1 MTELAVL
8 LAIAF
13 SGQFDASDA
22 GIGGRAGWQVTPL
35 VGVEAESCII
45 PALFRRCPPS
55 AAARLEGLF
64 GATIGPRVGRVRPF
78 ARVRPGFLR
87 VQEAPDPLVCITIFP
102 PPLACE
108 LASGRTLT
116 AFDLGG
122 GVDVSVGE
130 RTFVRIDAGDRLV
143 KYPGPVFDTD
153 RNVHDEAFFSHDLRV
168 AVAGGLRF

>member
-13 SGQFDASDA
+13 SSQFDASDA
-22 GIGGRAGWQVTPL
+22 GIGGRVGQQLTPL
-35 VGVEAESCII
+35 VGVEAEISHY
-45 PALFRRCPPS
+45 PS
-55 AAARLEGLF
+55 HFPGDRPFSRARVEGLF
-64 GATIGPRVGRVRPF
+64 GATIGPRVGRARLF

-87 VQEAPDPLVCITIFP
+87 VQEAPGPLVCLAIFP
-102 PPLACE
+102 PPLTCE

-116 AFDLGG
+116 VFDLGG
-122 GVDVSVGE
+122 GVDVAMGE
-130 RTFVRIDAGDRLV
+130 RTFVRMDAGDRLV

-153 RNVHDEAFFSHDLRV
+153 RNVHDEAFFGHDLRV